1 MPWTISWL
9 GVTRDRLQILAR
21 ERFPHLKNPGQS
33 VVEKV
38 EEEIRLH
45 PLPADDLPQVRGEQ
59 VLRLGS
65 IEVAY
70 CVDSQTGNAE
80 IRNVS
85 VL

>member
-45 PLPADDLPQVRGEQ
+45 PLPSLDLPQVSSEQ
-59 VLRLGS
+59 LFNFGPVQVSYYIDSLTGRAEVRKVAVL
-65 IEVAY
+65 
-70 CVDSQTGNAE
+70 
-80 IRNVS
+80 
-85 VL
+85 